1 MKITEIRLAELRV
14 PLKHPFK
21 TALRTV
27 DKIEDVVVEVHT
39 DQGLIGYGE
48 AAPTAVITGDS
59 KGAIIAAVRD
69 HIAPALIGLPI
80 ENPEEIFEKLDGAI
94 IKNTSAKAAVDMAI
108 YDLFAQMLG
117 IPLYQFLGG
126 YRKQLETD
134 LTISINSPEE
144 MVADSLEAINLG
156 YKILKIKLGK
166 DVELDLQRL
175 EAIVSAIGSNVKLR
189 LDANQGWK
197 PKEAVQIIRK
207 IEEKSFPIEFVEQ
220 PVAGHDF
227 EGLKF
232 VTDNTEM
239 QIMADE
245 SLFSA
250 ADALKLL
257 QMRAVDL
264 LNIKLMKCGGI
275 HHALKISTLAEIY
288 GVDCMVGCMLESKL
302 SVYAAVHFAA
312 AKSIVKYVDL
322 DGPGLCLI
330 DPVIGGATFN
340 DAQIKL
346 NDDPGL
352 GIKSVDGLVY
362 I

>member
-1 MKITEIRLAELRV
+1 V

-27 DKIEDVVVEVHT
+27 DRIEDVVVEVHT

-69 HIAPALIGLPI
+69 YIAPALIGLPV
-80 ENPEEIFEKLDGAI
+80 ENPEEIFKKLDEAI
-94 IKNTSAKAAVDMAI
+94 IKNTSAKAAVDIAI
-108 YDLFAQMLG
+108 YDLLAQMLG
-117 IPLYQFLGG
+117 IPLYQLLGG

-134 LTISINSPEE
+134 LTISINGPEE
-144 MVADSLEAINLG
+144 MVADSLEAIGLG

-166 DVELDLQRL
+166 DVELDLKRL

-197 PKEAVQIIRK
+197 PKEAVRIIRK
-207 IEEKSFPIEFVEQ
+207 IEEKGFPIEFVEQ

-232 VTDNTEM
+232 VTDNTDM
-239 QIMADE
+239 LIMADE
-245 SLFSA
+245 SLFSP
-250 ADALKLL
+250 ADAMKLL

-275 HHALKISTLAEIY
+275 HQALKISTLAEIY

-302 SVYAAVHFAA
+302 SVNAAAHFAA
-312 AKSIVKYVDL
+312 AKAVVKYVDL

-330 DPVIGGATFN
+330 DPVNGGATFN
-340 DAQIKL
+340 NSQIRL

-352 GIKSVDGLVY
+352 GIKSIDGLFY
-362 I
+362 F